1 MPHFPPAVPSKLPE
15 EHPLCTARSSPEPL
29 SFCLIVFL
37 QRPPSHSLPFDLQ
50 LTRSRCLP
58 YIALGGSG
66 QLLKC
71 TSPAL
76 CDLRHQFRLC
86 SPALPVPSLRRWVL
100 LVFCS
105 SLLGSAGTPRVL
117 ITGPSAEFGVPSGSL
132 GLCLSSVL
140 PSWGVP
146 GLRASLS
153 RIQLQSAGSPPEAW
167 ACVSKC
173 PSGPRL
179 SSAFICH

>member
-1 MPHFPPAVPSKLPE
+1 MPQFPPAVPSKLPE

-117 ITGPSAEFGVPSGSL
+117 ITDPAAECRVPSGSL
-132 GLCLSSVL
+132 GLCLQVPLRTPAFQCVHL
-140 PSWGVP
+140 PLICSWVQNLRVCGTWAACL
-146 GLRASLS
+146 GLSFLCCEM
-153 RIQLQSAGSPPEAW
+153 GTPP
-167 ACVSKC
+167 
-173 PSGPRL
+173 PP
-179 SSAFICH
+179 